1 MVTTAVVFVV
11 TFCAAV
17 VILVV
22 DAVVFVVVVVVD
34 SGVGYASSIGSC
46 LTVIIFSIKDEIPLF
61 RKTIS
66 IHMFIC
72 CLKKISRKLLE

>member
-22 DAVVFVVVVVVD
+22 DAVVFVVVVVD

>member
-22 DAVVFVVVVVVD
+22 DAVVFVVVD

-72 CLKKISRKLLE
+72 CLKKISRKLLD

>member
-22 DAVVFVVVVVVD
+22 DAVVFVVVVID

-61 RKTIS
+61 RKQLVFT
-66 IHMFIC
+66 
-72 CLKKISRKLLE
+72 CLFVV

>member
-61 RKTIS
+61 RKQLLFT
-66 IHMFIC
+66 
-72 CLKKISRKLLE
+72 CLFVV

>member
-22 DAVVFVVVVVVD
+22 DAVVFVVVVD

-72 CLKKISRKLLE
+72 CLKKISRKLLD